1 MKIKVILIAI
11 IIMILGLA
19 FGYLMIADESPSNPE
34 DFGGEGD
41 ENSII
46 SGNIIKDSENDLE
59 SMADSGS
66 SAGGGSG
73 GSSGGSAG
81 GGDGGN
87 SGGDSGSSE
96 NCRESQISYSIQN
109 FTHIFEC
116 NDEQNGVCVDKNI
129 YCDLDAYNLDSEVD
143 GYFGIGMHVVEDGYQ
158 IVDSLSYDFQEIMIT
173 NGNKKKFQFVF
184 NFQSSGE
191 EGNANKI
198 LTCVYTTE
206 KVPKKEI
213 CE

>member
-19 FGYLMIADESPSNPE
+19 LGYLMIADESPSNPE

-46 SGNIIKDSENDLE
+46 SGNIIKDSENDLG
-59 SMADSGS
+59 SMADSGGS
-66 SAGGGSG
+66 SDGGSGGNGG
-73 GSSGGSAG
+73 GSSGGG
-81 GGDGGN
+81 GGGN
-87 SGGDSGSSE
+87 SGSDSGSSE

-109 FTHIFEC
+109 FTYISEC

-143 GYFGIGMHVVEDGYQ
+143 GYFGIGMHVVEEGYQ

-173 NGNKKKFQFVF
+173 NENKKKFQFVF